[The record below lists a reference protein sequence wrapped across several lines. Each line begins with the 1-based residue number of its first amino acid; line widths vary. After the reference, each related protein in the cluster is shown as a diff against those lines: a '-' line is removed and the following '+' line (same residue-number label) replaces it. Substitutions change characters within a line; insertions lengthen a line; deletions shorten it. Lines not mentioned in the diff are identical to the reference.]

1 MRTPAGF
8 SFSFY
13 TGIERATYQED
24 EQRIYINR
32 EKYWGGKK
40 YLVNCNIIIFMSPS
54 LL

>member
-24 EQRIYINR
+24 GATYQEDEQRVYINR
-32 EKYWGGKK
+32 EKYWGGQK
-40 YLVNCNIIIFMSPS
+40 IFSK
-54 LL
+54 L